1 LIARELEFAA
11 PQLPRLGPKVVAVV
25 LNWNGWLDTVEC
37 IESVL
42 RSAYAVEHVIVCDN
56 GSSDGSVAKMLEW
69 AEGLITV
76 DAGIGDARQRW
87 SYVPSQKPIA
97 YTSIT
102 AADLEANSSLA
113 PDTPLIFLSLDEN
126 RGYAGGNNAGLRFA
140 IERYGAEFV
149 WILNNDT
156 VIDRHALESMLSVA
170 TQDSAIGMIGPKVL
184 RYDRPDTIQAVGG
197 GRMMPYLGYESQHGR
212 GQRNGPRFNN
222 SGTMDHLIGASLLV
236 RAEAVRDVGV
246 MDESYFLYRE
256 ETDWCVRMRRN
267 GWKMWCCANA
277 TVWHKEGKSLGF
289 KSVLHDY
296 YSVRNFL
303 LLVRRFYPLALPSA
317 ILIFGLRA
325 VVPKLGRLQF
335 RRLFFVLLAFR
346 DFAFGKHGRVHAE
359 EFLTQFR
366 G

>member
-1 LIARELEFAA
+1 MIAPELTSAA
-11 PQLPRLGPKVVAVV
+11 PKLPRLGPKVVAVV

-37 IESVL
+37 IESLL
-42 RSAYAVEHVIVCDN
+42 RSTYPVDHIVVCDN
-56 GSSDGSVAKMLEW
+56 GSSDGSLEKMREW
-69 AEGLITV
+69 AEGLINIETGV
-76 DAGIGDARQRW
+76 GDARQRW
-87 SYVPSQKPIA
+87 SYVPSQKPLP
-97 YTSIT
+97 YTSI
-102 AADLEANSSLA
+102 AAGDLENNQSLA
-113 PDTPLIFLSLDEN
+113 PDTPLIFLRLDEN
-126 RGYAGGNNAGLRFA
+126 RGYAGGNNKGIRFA
-140 IERYGAEFV
+140 IERYGADFV

-156 VIDRHALESMLSVA
+156 VIDRLALDAMLSVA
-170 TQDSAIGMIGPKVL
+170 TQDSAIGMVGPKVL
-184 RYDRPDTIQAVGG
+184 RYDRPDTIQVVGG
-197 GRMMPYLGYESQHGR
+197 GRMLPYLGYESQLGR
-212 GQRNGPRFNN
+212 GQRNGPRFSK

-236 RAEAVRDVGV
+236 RAQAVRDVGD

-317 ILIFGLRA
+317 MLIFGLRA
-325 VVPKLGRLQF
+325 VLPKLARLQF
-335 RRLFFVLLAFR
+335 RRLLFVLLAFR
-346 DFAFGKHGRVHAE
+346 DFVFGNHGRVHAE
-359 EFLTQFR
+359 EFLTRFR